1 MGPLIHNPQVL
12 EDLHHKG
19 VEVLEEDSIPLDLS
33 GAVVI
38 IRAHGITPAL
48 ETELVQ
54 RGARLVDATCPKVK
68 TNQLK
73 ARSLA
78 EDGYT
83 IFLAGEERHGEIAGI
98 RGYVSVAKNGRCMVV
113 SSREAAAAMAEKLIR
128 GGPPS
133 KAALLGQ
140 TTIPEALYRSIG
152 KELRKFFPGLKIINT
167 VCGAVRNRQK
177 ALRELCGRVDAI
189 VVAGG
194 RASAN
199 TRHLLG
205 LARSP
210 GEGRPVKAAW
220 LVESAADLPPEAG
233 AYAVV
238 GLSAGASTP
247 DVVIESIEAALKTIP
262 EGAAKKLPGNILPR

>member
-12 EDLHHKG
+12 DDLRRKG
-19 VEVLEEDSIPLDLS
+19 VEALDEDSIPLDLS

-38 IRAHGITPAL
+38 IRAHGITPVL
-48 ETELVQ
+48 ETELVR

-68 TNQLK
+68 ANQLK

-83 IFLAGEERHGEIAGI
+83 IFLAGEEHHGEIAGI
-98 RGYVSVAKNGRCMVV
+98 RGYAAAAENGECVV
-113 SSREAAAAMAEKLIR
+113 VGSREAAAAMAEKLIR
-128 GGPPS
+128 EGPPS
-133 KAALLGQ
+133 RTALLGQ
-140 TTIPEALYRSIG
+140 TTIPEVLYRSIG
-152 KELRKFFPGLKIINT
+152 EELRMFFPGLEIINT
-167 VCGAVRNRQK
+167 VCGAVRDRQE
-177 ALRELCGRVDAI
+177 ALRELCGRVDAVI
-189 VVAGG
+189 VAGG

-205 LARSP
+205 LARNP
-210 GEGRPVKAAW
+210 GAGHPGKTAW
-220 LVESAADLPPEAG
+220 LVESTADLPPEAA

-247 DVVIESIEAALKTIP
+247 DAVIGTIEAALKV
-262 EGAAKKLPGNILPR
+262 GAVRKV